1 MLTASPPP
9 WSVEELNACYVRD
22 HDEQALAYTGMAIA
36 QNYGRVP
43 TDSALNQE

>member
-1 MLTASPPP
+1 MLELRFPPP
-9 WSVEELNACYVRD
+9 WSVEEQD
-22 HDEQALAYTGMAIA
+22 GA